1 MSGMTLAHISQQY
14 AHQQPD
20 RTAIVFKDRQ
30 VSYANLNQ
38 FANQV
43 AHGLT
48 KLNVQPQDRIL
59 FLDINNDRFYEVAI
73 GCSRIG
79 AVIVPIHAK
88 FVLNEILP
96 IIQDSQA
103 QVLFIG
109 RDFYAS
115 VGEQLQAL
123 FGDAFTIICTDEQYE
138 AWRNTNSSE
147 ALAYQQQ
154 SNEICLQ
161 LYTSGTTGIP
171 KGVELTSLALFHTA
185 LEAQQTLGLSPLAQ
199 FHTDDRVLL
208 SLPHAHI
215 AGSLAGLFA
224 LYLGCKLVLIEQFHP
239 QTVLQIMQQ
248 EQVSLTLLVPVM
260 LKHLLDALPENSSAL
275 NTLKNVIYGAAP
287 MPTPLLKTAIE
298 RLPHTHFGQIYGLT
312 ESSGPIAYL
321 NEQDHLNIAQGNQK
335 LSHACGRATF
345 GVEIQI
351 LNEQFEQ
358 LPSGQIGEI
367 ACRSIQNM
375 NGYWQKPTETSQT
388 FHNEYLLTGDLGY
401 MDEQGYLYIYD
412 RKKDM
417 VISGGENVYPTEIED
432 ILYQHPNISEVAVIG
447 VPDETWGECL
457 KAIIVLKNNNQDV
470 ASIAQNILEFSKS
483 KLANFKV
490 PKSIDF
496 VEQLPRNPTG
506 KVLRRILREP
516 YWSKHDRQVS

>member
-1 MSGMTLAHISQQY
+1 MSGMTLAQIAQQY
-14 AHQQPD
+14 AQQPE

-30 VSYANLNQ
+30 ISYANLNQ
-38 FANQV
+38 SANQV

-48 KLNVQPQDRIL
+48 KLDVQPQDRIL
-59 FLDINNDRFYEVAI
+59 FLDVNNDRFYEVAI
-73 GCSRIG
+73 GSSRIG

-103 QVLFIG
+103 KVLFIG
-109 RDFYAS
+109 RVFYTAI
-115 VGEQLQAL
+115 GEQLQAL
-123 FGDAFTIICTDEQYE
+123 LGDTFTIICTDEQYE
-138 AWRNTNSSE
+138 IWRDHQSINPID
-147 ALAYQQQ
+147 YQQDTR
-154 SNEICLQ
+154 EICLQ
-161 LYTSGTTGIP
+161 LYTSGTTGVS
-171 KGVELTSLALFHTA
+171 KGVELCSLSLFHTA
-185 LEAQQTLGLSPLAQ
+185 LDAKQNHGLSPLAQ
-199 FHTDDRVLL
+199 FHSEDHVLL

-224 LYLGCKLVLIEQFHP
+224 LYLGCKLVLVEQFNP
-239 QTVLQIMQQ
+239 QNVLQIMQQ

-260 LKHLLDALPENSSAL
+260 LKHLLDTLSENNQAL

-287 MPTPLLKTAIE
+287 MPTTLLKAAIK

-312 ESSGPIAYL
+312 ESSGPITYL
-321 NEQDHLNIAQGNQK
+321 DAQDHLDIAQGNDR
-335 LSHACGRATF
+335 LSHSCGRATH

-351 LNEQFEQ
+351 LNEKFEQ
-358 LPSGQIGEI
+358 LLSGQIGEI

-388 FHNEYLLTGDLGY
+388 FYNEYLLTGDLGY

-496 VEQLPRNPTG
+496 VEQLPRNPAG

-516 YWSKHDRQVS
+516 YWSKQDRQVS